1 MTDNT
6 LPVQVAMMGPT
17 RAGKT
22 TLLTAI
28 LADGRKGFTGTSVRI
43 GAADTP
49 TEARIQKNDD
59 ELKGGLDAGEFR
71 PGSLRGT
78 REVQRFNILVS
89 PGVQGEGV
97 RFEFLDFPGGDLD
110 PRTRNSARWAEV
122 QEFLAGSTALLVPV
136 DTTVFME
143 ASETRHRQEIPRVL
157 RLSAVRDAIQEWAKE
172 RQDFENEPS
181 LVIFAPVKCESYFSD
196 NGGYRDASRE
206 LFARFREIY
215 EEVIEAAK
223 AELRQ
228 VRIAY
233 VPVDSLGCVEVES
246 VRWVRDEEPG
256 TDTDAITPDIEYMVR
271 PGKSRRVLGAVDVL
285 VLLVGQVVEAK
296 RDIQKRDAAD
306 AGRRARHAISERDK
320 KRRFWARVRSRLNGT
335 AERRRVLA
343 AQETQEA
350 QRQLRR
356 LNEYDAVL
364 AGLAEQPEGP
374 RVKTL

>member
-1 MTDNT
+1 MADNT
-6 LPVQVAMMGPT
+6 LPIQVAMMGPA

-22 TLLTAI
+22 TLLTAL
-28 LADGRKGFTGTSVRI
+28 LADGRKSFTGTTVRI
-43 GAADTP
+43 GAADTQ

-59 ELKGGLDAGEFR
+59 ELKGSLDAGEFR
-71 PGSLRGT
+71 PGKLRGT
-78 REVQRFNILVS
+78 REVQRFNVLVS

-122 QEFLAGSTALLVPV
+122 QEFLAGSTVLLVPV
-136 DTTVFME
+136 DATVFME
-143 ASETRHRQEIPRVL
+143 AAEARHRREIPRIL

-172 RQDFENEPS
+172 RRDLENEPS

-223 AELRQ
+223 EELAR

-246 VRWVRDEEPG
+246 VRWVPDEEPG
-256 TDTDAITPDIEYMVR
+256 ADADALTPDVEYLVR
-271 PGKSRRVLGAVDVL
+271 PGKKRRVLGAVDVL
-285 VLLVGQVVEAK
+285 VLLVGQIVEAK
-296 RDIQKRDAAD
+296 REIQKRDAEGAE
-306 AGRRARHAISERDK
+306 RKARHAVAERDR
-320 KRRFWARVRSRLNGT
+320 KRRFWERVRSRFNGT
-335 AERRRVLA
+335 AELRRTLA
-343 AQETQEA
+343 AQASQEA

-364 AGLAEQPEGP
+364 VGLAEQPEGA

>member
-6 LPVQVAMMGPT
+6 FPVQVAMMGPT

-28 LADGRKGFTGTSVRI
+28 LADGRKSFTGTTVRI
-43 GAADTP
+43 GAADRQ

-59 ELKGGLDAGEFR
+59 ELKGSLDAGEFR

-97 RFEFLDFPGGDLD
+97 RFEFLDFPGRDLD

-157 RLSAVRDAIQEWAKE
+157 RLSAVRDAIQEWVKE
-172 RQDFENEPS
+172 RQDVENEPS

-196 NGGYRDASRE
+196 NGGYRDVSRE

-215 EEVIEAAK
+215 EEVITAAK
-223 AELRQ
+223 TELRQ

-246 VRWVRDEEPG
+246 VRWVRDEEPEA
-256 TDTDAITPDIEYMVR
+256 DTDAITPDIEYMVR

-296 RDIQKRDAAD
+296 REMQQRDAED
-306 AGRRARHAISERDK
+306 AERRARHAVSERDR
-320 KRRFWARVRSRLNGT
+320 KRRFWARVRSRFNGT

-343 AQETQEA
+343 AQATQEA